1 MMHTHRRTTGTR
13 QNYEGYTT
21 GFVPASGSKAKKV
34 KVPLRAVVC
43 LDCKAAIG
51 EPCVSFITGEVKT
64 QVHISRNRIA
74 TRKFNEERG
83 I

>member
-1 MMHTHRRTTGTR
+1 MKTRRYAIGPR

-21 GFVPASGSKAKKV
+21 GFVPASGPKSKKV
-34 KVPLRAVVC
+34 MVPLRAVVC
-43 LDCKAAIG
+43 LDCNAAIG
-51 EPCVSFITGEVKT
+51 EPCVSLTTGAVKN